1 MATCANVSK
10 TPHSTRKGQAVV
22 VKAAAPGDTPSD
34 KASTPTLFPPVETA
48 LKDPNGLLAMG
59 GDLSLERLLDA
70 YRHGIYPWFNPGEPI
85 LWWSPDPR
93 MVLAPDEIRVTR
105 SLAKRI
111 RNGGFEVRVDTVFA
125 DVMRACAAPRPPV
138 GRASG
143 GVLLAGAAPR
153 PPAGRVSG
161 GGLPAGAAPRDD
173 MAGTWIS
180 PDMVAAYSRL
190 HQAGYAHSVET
201 WHNGELVGG
210 LYGVAIGR
218 MFYGE
223 SMFSRMPDASKVAL
237 VRLAQQLRQWGFGLI
252 DCQMETRHLASL
264 GARSVPRSV
273 FTAQLA
279 DLVNLAHQP
288 GPWTFDAPD

>member
-1 MATCANVSK
+1 MGGGKYFCIRYHGDMRERLQNATY
-10 TPHSTRKGQAVV
+10 
-22 VKAAAPGDTPSD
+22 
-34 KASTPTLFPPVETA
+34 FPPVETA

-70 YRHGIYPWFNPGEPI
+70 YQHGIYPWFNPGEPI

-93 MVLAPDEIRVTR
+93 MVLVPDEIRVTR

-111 RNGGFEVRVDTVFA
+111 RNGGFEVRVDTAFA
-125 DVMRACAAPRPPV
+125 DVMLACAAPRID
-138 GRASG
+138 A
-143 GVLLAGAAPR
+143 
-153 PPAGRVSG
+153 
-161 GGLPAGAAPRDD
+161 
-173 MAGTWIS
+173 AGTWIS

-190 HQAGYAHSVET
+190 HLAGYAHSVET

-223 SMFSRMPDASKVAL
+223 SMFSRMADASKVAL
-237 VRLAQQLRQWGFGLI
+237 VRLAQQLQQWGFGLI
-252 DCQMETRHLASL
+252 DCQMETEHLASL
-264 GARSVPRSV
+264 GAHTVPRSV
-273 FTAQLA
+273 FTARLA
-279 DLVNLAHQP
+279 DLVNLPHRS